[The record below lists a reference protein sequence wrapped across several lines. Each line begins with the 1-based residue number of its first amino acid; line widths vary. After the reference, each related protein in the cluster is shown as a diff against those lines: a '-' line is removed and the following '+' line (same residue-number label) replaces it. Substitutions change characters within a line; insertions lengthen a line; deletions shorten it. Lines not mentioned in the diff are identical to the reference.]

1 MFPYGTI
8 ELLGEI
14 HVADLRFGEAPLPA
28 ALPGFEPALDATA
41 LTAPGHRSPATRPV
55 PGVLLHTSLGPGQ
68 RTLLRIPDAWNGKLV
83 AAGTPGTRS
92 EFACDLVFGETA
104 LAGGYAYVASNKG
117 IAFNAIVGPAG
128 GDPSVYVPPFPG
140 LLAPGDGIRLGALE
154 PTAATIERWND
165 DYAAI
170 VVYAGEELLRRR
182 GAKPERTYAVGLSN
196 GGAQVR
202 SLIERHPSLVD
213 GALDWAGVGWSAE
226 RNILTVLPAFVG
238 AVSPL
243 ALGGE
248 VAPTDRDAL
257 LALGF
262 PPDRRQEDAVHPSLW
277 RDHLAWPPFY
287 CDLTTFLYA
296 RLLDLE
302 APFLATLEA
311 RSAYRPSPKATE
323 RIARFA
329 QSGRI
334 GCPLVS
340 IAGSSDVLIP
350 PAIHARPYL
359 DAIVAAGE
367 GERAWYYEI
376 DAATHVDAFAAFG
389 YGLRAQYPFA
399 SAAFEQLVAIV
410 ERGFRP
416 PGAGTPRTVAD
427 PCEIVAA

>member
-1 MFPYGTI
+1 METI
-8 ELLGEI
+8 ELIGEI
-14 HVADLRFGEAPLPA
+14 QVADLRFGEAPLPA
-28 ALPGFEPALDATA
+28 ARPGFEPALDATA
-41 LTAPGHRSPATRPV
+41 LTAPGYRSPAGRPV
-55 PGVLLHTSLGPGQ
+55 PGLLVHTSLGPGQ

-83 AAGTPGTRS
+83 AAGTPATRS

-140 LLAPGDGIRLGALE
+140 VLAPGDGIRLGALE
-154 PTAATIERWND
+154 PAAATIEGWND

-170 VVYAGEELLRRR
+170 VAYAREGLRRRR
-182 GAKPERTYAVGLSN
+182 GAEPERTYAVGLSN
-196 GGAQVR
+196 GGGQVR
-202 SLIERHPSLVD
+202 SLIERHPKLVD
-213 GALDWAGVGWSAE
+213 GALDWAGVGWSAQ

-238 AVSPL
+238 GVSPL

-248 VAPTDRDAL
+248 VAPADCAAL

-262 PPDRRQEDAVHPSLW
+262 PPDRRQADAVHPSLW

-296 RLLDLE
+296 RLLDE
-302 APFLATLEA
+302 QAPRLVTLEE
-311 RSAYRPSPKATE
+311 RSAYRPSQKATE
-323 RIARFA
+323 RIARLA
-329 QSGRI
+329 PRGRI
-334 GCPLVS
+334 GCPLVA
-340 IAGSSDVLIP
+340 IAGSADVLIP

-359 DAIVAAGE
+359 DAIVGAGE
-367 GERAWYYEI
+367 GERVWYYEV
-376 DAATHVDAFAAFG
+376 DSATHVDAFAAFG

-399 SAAFEQLVAIV
+399 CAAFEQLVAIV

-416 PGAGTPRTVAD
+416 PGAGTPRTVTD
-427 PCEIVAA
+427 PSEIAAG